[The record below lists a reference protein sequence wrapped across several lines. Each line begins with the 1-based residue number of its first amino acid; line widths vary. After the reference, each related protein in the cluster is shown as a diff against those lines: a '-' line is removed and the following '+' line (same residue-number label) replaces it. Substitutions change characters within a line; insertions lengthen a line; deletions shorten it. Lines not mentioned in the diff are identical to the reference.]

1 MSIELGA
8 MRRPHVPVA
17 LPGHHQVAARLP
29 GLAIAVVGCGYWG
42 SKHVRVLSTLPE
54 VARVIVVDPNPKVR
68 DAIVAAFPGVEGASE
83 LRNVLANVHA
93 VIVATPPRNH
103 AEVALQALRAGK
115 HVLIEKPI
123 TATLAEARLLVAEA
137 MERGTVLMAGHTFEF
152 NPAVR
157 ELRRRMDEGELG
169 TIHYIHSARLNLG
182 LYRSDVNVVWDLAPH
197 DISIMNYLLR
207 STPTMVGAWGSS
219 HACGDVKDLAY
230 IRLEYGQRGV
240 MGYAH
245 VSWLDPRKVRRV
257 TVVGSR
263 KMAVYDDL
271 AEERLRIFDCG
282 VEGNGHDGAGGPAP
296 FERPVSYRYGDIVS
310 PHIHFEEPL
319 ALEDRHFVECIRKRT
334 APSSDG
340 HSGMAVVAV
349 LEAIDRAL
357 ATGRD
362 LPVDSLDAAVASPT
376 LSLTA

>member
-8 MRRPHVPVA
+8 MRRPNVTVA
-17 LPGHHQVAARLP
+17 LPGPHQVAARLP

-207 STPTMVGAWGSS
+207 STPTAVGAWGSS

-230 IRLEYGQRGV
+230 IRLEYGRRGV

-282 VEGNGHDGAGGPAP
+282 VEGNGHDGADGPAP

-362 LPVDSLDAAVASPT
+362 LPVDPLDVAPASPA
-376 LSLTA
+376 LPLTA

>member
-1 MSIELGA
+1 MSIELGVLE
-8 MRRPHVPVA
+8 RPKA
-17 LPGHHQVAARLP
+17 LVSTPGHHAAVARVA
-29 GLAIAVVGCGYWG
+29 GLAVAVVGCGYWG
-42 SKHVRVLSTLPE
+42 AKHVRVLSTLPE
-54 VARVIVVDPNPKVR
+54 VARVIVVDPNPKIR
-68 DAIVAAFPGVEGASE
+68 DAIVAAFPGVEGAPE
-83 LRNVLANVHA
+83 LRKVLPHVQA

-103 AEVALQALRAGK
+103 AEIALQALRAGR
-115 HVLIEKPI
+115 HVLIEKPL
-123 TATLAEARLLVAEA
+123 TTSLAEARLLVAEA
-137 MERGTVLMAGHTFEF
+137 DRYGAVLMAGHTFEF

-182 LYRSDVNVVWDLAPH
+182 LYRPDVNVVWDLAPH

-207 STPTMVGAWGSS
+207 STPTTVGAWGSS

-230 IRLEYGQRGV
+230 IRLDYGQRGV

-282 VEGNGHDGAGGPAP
+282 IEGGPGAVDQPAP

-319 ALEDRHFVECIRKRT
+319 ALEDRHFVDCIRQRGS
-334 APSSDG
+334 PQSDG
-340 HSGMAVVAV
+340 ASGMAVVAV

-362 LPVDSLDAAVASPT
+362 LPVEAIDLARPSI
-376 LSLTA
+376 TA

>member
-1 MSIELGA
+1 
-8 MRRPHVPVA
+8 
-17 LPGHHQVAARLP
+17 
-29 GLAIAVVGCGYWG
+29 
-42 SKHVRVLSTLPE
+42 
-54 VARVIVVDPNPKVR
+54 
-68 DAIVAAFPGVEGASE
+68 
-83 LRNVLANVHA
+83 
-93 VIVATPPRNH
+93 
-103 AEVALQALRAGK
+103 
-115 HVLIEKPI
+115 
-123 TATLAEARLLVAEA
+123 
-137 MERGTVLMAGHTFEF
+137 
-152 NPAVR
+152 
-157 ELRRRMDEGELG
+157 
-169 TIHYIHSARLNLG
+169 
-182 LYRSDVNVVWDLAPH
+182 VNVVWDLAPH

-207 STPTMVGAWGSS
+207 STPTKVGAWGSS
-219 HACGDVKDLAY
+219 HACGAVKDLAY

-282 VEGNGHDGAGGPAP
+282 VEGGDASESPAP

-319 ALEDRHFVECIRKRT
+319 TLEDRHFVDCIRKRAT
-334 APSSDG
+334 PSSDG
-340 HSGMAVVAV
+340 NSGMAVVAV

-362 LPVDSLDAAVASPT
+362 LPVEALDLAA
-376 LSLTA
+376 LQLTA

>member
-1 MSIELGA
+1 MSIELGV
-8 MRRPHVPVA
+8 MKRPDIAVA
-17 LPGHHQVAARLP
+17 LPAQHTAPLRMP
-29 GLAIAVVGCGYWG
+29 GLAVAVVGCGYWG

-54 VARVIVVDPNPKVR
+54 VARVVVVDPNPMVR
-68 DAIVAAFPGVEGASE
+68 DAIVAAFPGVEGASD
-83 LRNVLANVHA
+83 LRNVLSQVQA
-93 VIVATPPRNH
+93 VIVATPPRDH
-103 AEVALQALRAGK
+103 AEVALLALRAGK

-123 TATLAEARLLVAEA
+123 TTTLAEARLLVAEA
-137 MERGTVLMAGHTFEF
+137 RKHGAVLMSGHTFEF

-182 LYRSDVNVVWDLAPH
+182 LYRPDVNVVWDLAPH

-219 HACGDVKDLAY
+219 HACGEVKDLAY
-230 IRLEYGQRGV
+230 IRLGYGRQGV

-282 VEGNGHDGAGGPAP
+282 VEGNGPDGVGGPAP

-319 ALEDRHFVECIRKRT
+319 GLEDRHFIDCIRKRSQPT
-334 APSSDG
+334 SDG
-340 HSGMAVVAV
+340 LSGMAVVAV
-349 LEAIDRAL
+349 LEAIDRSL

-362 LPVDSLDAAVASPT
+362 LPVDALDVPAIT
-376 LSLTA
+376 LSA

>member
-1 MSIELGA
+1 MSIELGVMTRPNAALA
-8 MRRPHVPVA
+8 MPTHHA
-17 LPGHHQVAARLP
+17 LPARAP

-42 SKHVRVLSTLPE
+42 AKHVRVLSTLPE

-68 DAIVAAFPGVEGASE
+68 DAIVAAFPGVEGAPE
-83 LRNVLANVHA
+83 LRTVLSQVQA
-93 VIVATPPRNH
+93 VIVATPPKNH
-103 AEVALQALRAGK
+103 AEVAVQALRAGK
-115 HVLIEKPI
+115 HVLIEKPL
-123 TATLAEARLLVAEA
+123 TTTLAEARLLVAEA
-137 MERGTVLMAGHTFEF
+137 AQHGAILMAGHTFEF

-219 HACGDVKDLAY
+219 HACGDVKDVAY
-230 IRLEYGQRGV
+230 IRLDYGQRGV

-271 AEERLRIFDCG
+271 AEERLRIFDRG
-282 VEGNGHDGAGGPAP
+282 VEGGPGDGGEAPAP

-319 ALEDRHFVECIRKRT
+319 ALEDRHFVDCIRKRT
-334 APSSDG
+334 SSLSDG
-340 HSGMAVVAV
+340 ASGMAVVAV
-349 LEAIDRAL
+349 LEAIDRSMAS
-357 ATGRD
+357 GRD
-362 LPVDSLDAAVASPT
+362 LPVEALELAN